1 MLVDMIYICFPIWF
15 SPYFPTFLP
24 MTWGSQDI
32 SGHHDAPQAQNLGKP
47 NSPAKALRS
56 ETCRQICDF
65 GGPGVKLPSGKQ
77 TKNYGKS
84 PFFIGKSSISMAIFN
99 SKLLVDQR
107 VQSTPQKKRCRKL
120 YFQNGS
126 SILFPPW
133 FPVYRWCPLVNEHR
147 PWENTLW

>member
-1 MLVDMIYICFPIWF
+1 MCFQDGSWHDIYLFPHIIFPILF

-107 VQSTPQKKRCRKL
+107 VQSTPPKKDAESCISKMVVRSCFL
-120 YFQNGS
+120 HDFQF
-126 SILFPPW
+126 IDDA
-133 FPVYRWCPLVNEHR
+133 
-147 PWENTLW
+147 LW